1 MNIRRRSVTVV
12 LALVVVGWAA
22 SLLGG
27 SSGAA
32 LGPVATAT
40 PTPTPTPTP
49 TATAPTPIAR
59 EATAALD
66 RVQRAFD
73 AGDARLL
80 CRPGALVDPA
90 VIRQQN
96 AQSGGCEAEAETLIG
111 DESQLKLE
119 VRSVAAKRDLAT
131 VTVTTARGTTAHVDL
146 IRSGGSWLLSF
157 SDADDPLPVLAGVA

>member
-1 MNIRRRSVTVV
+1 MNIRRRYVTVV
-12 LALVVVGWAA
+12 LALVVVGWVA

-32 LGPVATAT
+32 LSPVATAT

-49 TATAPTPIAR
+49 TATVATGITR
-59 EATAALD
+59 DATAALD

-73 AGDARLL
+73 AGDAAVL

-90 VIRQQN
+90 VIRLQN

-111 DESQLKLE
+111 DQPQVQLE
-119 VRSVAAKRDLAT
+119 VRSVAAKPDLAT
-131 VTVTTARGTTAHVDL
+131 ATVKTARGTTAHVDL
-146 IRSGGSWLLSF
+146 IRTGGRWLLSF
-157 SDADDPLPVLAGVA
+157 SDGEDPLPVLAGAV